1 MAFSA
6 STKNTTQMAKSET
19 EAKKTLGASIDDLTK
34 VAAMDK
40 AWTKKPCNLVFANKQ
55 QIKLKLQKK
64 QNALFVFLKK
74 PKAEP
79 ETPVHRIYM
88 AASPPE
94 LKAVTEIYE
103 GELRYCHESRP
114 GEVLSLPMEVML
126 DPFNINWCVVD
137 AKQSSEA
144 PTLTLN
150 QGSEATTSTLNQ
162 SSEATTLVQP
172 MPDMEREL
180 VVLYTHNIR
189 SETLA
194 SKTKT
199 PQGDEITTYHT
210 TLNKA
215 DGTTE
220 KTVSISIKTAASLPN

>member
-1 MAFSA
+1 MSESKDAPS
-6 STKNTTQMAKSET
+6 KSPNQGFT
-19 EAKKTLGASIDDLTK
+19 VADLAK
-34 VAAMDK
+34 VAGMDK

-79 ETPVHRIYM
+79 ETPLHRILV

-94 LKAVTEIYE
+94 LKAVTKIYE
-103 GELRYCHESRP
+103 GELWYCHESRP
-114 GEVLSLPMEVML
+114 GEVLSLPMEVLL
-126 DPFNINWCVVD
+126 DPVNINWCVVD

-150 QGSEATTSTLNQ
+150 QGSEAP
-162 SSEATTLVQP
+162 TLVQP

-210 TLNKA
+210 TLNKP
-215 DGTTE
+215 DGSTE
-220 KTVSISIKTAASLPN
+220 KTVSISVKTLPN

>member
-1 MAFSA
+1 
-6 STKNTTQMAKSET
+6 MAKSET

-64 QNALFVFLKK
+64 QNALFVYLQKLK
-74 PKAEP
+74 AGP
-79 ETPVHRIYM
+79 ETPLHRVFV

-94 LKAVTEIYE
+94 LKAVTKIYE

-150 QGSEATTSTLNQ
+150 QGSEASTSTANQ
-162 SSEATTLVQP
+162 GSEASTSTANQGSGATTLVQP

-210 TLNKA
+210 TLTKT